1 MGESQDNGM
10 LALQLTVNGREHAT
24 QVHYLT
30 TLLILLREHLGL
42 NGTKIGCGHGQCGAC
57 TVLIDGERKLS
68 CLTFAATME
77 GRTVTTIEGL
87 STADSIHPMQAAFL
101 RHEAYQCGYCT
112 PGQILS
118 AIAVLKEGKTG
129 SREEVAEAMS
139 GNLCRCGTYEHIVE
153 AVLEMA
159 ALQETGR

>member
-101 RHEAYQCGYCT
+101 RHEAYQCGY
-112 PGQILS
+112 LH
-118 AIAVLKEGKTG
+118 TG
-129 SREEVAEAMS
+129 PDLV
-139 GNLCRCGTYEHIVE
+139 GDCGTQRRQDWKPRRSCGSDERQPMPLRHV
-153 AVLEMA
+153 
-159 ALQETGR
+159 